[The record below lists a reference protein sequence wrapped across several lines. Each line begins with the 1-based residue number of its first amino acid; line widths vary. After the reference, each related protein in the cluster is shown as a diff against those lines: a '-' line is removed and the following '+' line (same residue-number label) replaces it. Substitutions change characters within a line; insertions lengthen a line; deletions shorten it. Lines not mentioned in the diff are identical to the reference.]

1 MPFPCW
7 ICADADTVSLVNG
20 RAAIPAIQKSYATV
34 PAVASTA
41 QTPAVQRAGEPK
53 KGVMD
58 YVLTSADAVLS
69 RSSNIAYRCRSLT
82 GPDKVPFGR

>member
-1 MPFPCW
+1 LPNL
-7 ICADADTVSLVNG
+7 ADKTIVSFYNG
-20 RAAIPAIQKSYATV
+20 RSAIPAIQKSYATI

-58 YVLTSADAVLS
+58 YVLTSADAVAAIS
-69 RSSNIAYRCRSLT
+69 
-82 GPDKVPFGR
+82 